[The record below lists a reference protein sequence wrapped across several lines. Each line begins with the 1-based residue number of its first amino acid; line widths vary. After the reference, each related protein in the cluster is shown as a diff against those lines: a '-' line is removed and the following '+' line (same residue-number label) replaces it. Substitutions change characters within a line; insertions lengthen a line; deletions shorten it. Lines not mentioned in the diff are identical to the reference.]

1 MLPTPGKKAVTIPQ
15 KDEGL
20 FASPEK
26 RNSVLC
32 LLLIV
37 LTLAVY
43 NGVSQNSFLNFDDDR
58 YITDNLHVRAGLS
71 WQTITWAFT
80 TTEQAN
86 WHPLTWLSH
95 ALDCQFFHL
104 NPAGHHYT
112 NVLLHAVNVVLL
124 FLLLQRATG
133 FTGRSL
139 MVAALFAL
147 HPINVESVAWV
158 SERKNLLSMLFFLLA
173 LGAYGWYARRPGA
186 GRYILLALLFALGLM
201 AKPMV
206 ITLPFVLLLCDY
218 WPLRRMG
225 GTPQQLASGG
235 APVMPL
241 KVRPF
246 SFLLLEKLPL
256 LVLTAASA
264 IITMKAQSAGGAVR
278 SQIEYPLSVRL
289 ENAIVS
295 YARYMGKAI
304 WPSRLSPMY
313 PHPGDSLEAWQVL
326 AAAALLVLVTVLVIA
341 ARRQRYLAV
350 GGFWFLGTL
359 VPMIG
364 LVQVGGQ
371 AIADRYAYLSFVGVF
386 VMLGWGVA
394 ERAQRRHLS
403 AGWLVAPSAVVLM
416 VLSLLTY
423 RQVGYWHDSVTLWS
437 HALQVTSRNFVAQ
450 DSLGGA
456 LVNEGRIEDAMP
468 HFRAAVEINPTDPL
482 GHLNICAYQQQ
493 RGNLQQAIEQCEM
506 TLRGT
511 SDTVLRANASSN
523 LGSVYRSLGNY
534 ALAKENYEAA
544 LRLTPDNALALV
556 GLGLL
561 AQRTG
566 DFAQAVNEYS
576 RAMAVQPT
584 DTGYLLL
591 ARVLQQSGRPAE
603 AQTAYEQ
610 AKRLSRD
617 LDKARQNADYLLSQ

>member
-1 MLPTPGKKAVTIPQ
+1 MLPASAKRAITAPQ
-15 KDEGL
+15 NDEGL
-20 FASPEK
+20 FVSPEK

-32 LLLIV
+32 LLLIA
-37 LTLAVY
+37 LTLALY
-43 NGVSQNSFLNFDDDR
+43 NGVTQSSFLNYDDDR
-58 YITDNLHVRAGLS
+58 YVTHNLHVRAGLR
-71 WQTITWAFT
+71 WKTVTWAFT

-139 MVAALFAL
+139 MVAALFAF

-173 LGAYGWYARRPGA
+173 LGAYGCYARKPGV
-186 GRYILLALLFALGLM
+186 GRYVLVALLFALGLM

-206 ITLPFVLLLCDY
+206 ITLPFVLLLCDC
-218 WPLRRMG
+218 WPLRRMR
-225 GTPQQLASGG
+225 GTSQPPASGG
-235 APVMPL
+235 AAVMPL

-246 SFLLLEKLPL
+246 SFLVLEKLPL
-256 LVLTAASA
+256 LVLTTASA
-264 IITMKAQSAGGAVR
+264 IITMRAQRAGGAVR
-278 SQIEYPLSVRL
+278 SEMEYPLSVRL

-295 YARYMGKAI
+295 YARYVGKAI

-313 PHPGDSLEAWQVL
+313 PHPGGWLEAWQVL
-326 AAAALLVLVTVLVIA
+326 AAVALRRLGPLRGIA
-341 ARRQRYLAV
+341 ARRQQYLAV
-350 GGFWFLGTL
+350 GWFWFLGTL

-371 AIADRYAYLSFVGVF
+371 AMADRYAYLPFVGVF
-386 VMLGWGVA
+386 VVLCWGVA
-394 ERAQRRHLS
+394 EWAERRHLS
-403 AGWLVAPSAVVLM
+403 AGWLVVPSAVVLM
-416 VLSLLTY
+416 ALSVLTY
-423 RQVGYWHDSVTLWS
+423 WQVGYWHDSVTLWS
-437 HALQVTSRNFVAQ
+437 RALQVTNRNFVAQ
-450 DSLGGA
+450 DNLGGA

-468 HFRAAVEINPTDPL
+468 HFRAAVEIHPSDPF
-482 GHLNICAYQQQ
+482 GHLNICTYEQQH
-493 RGNLQQAIEQCEM
+493 GNLQQAIEQCQM
-506 TLRGT
+506 TLRRT
-511 SDTVLRANASSN
+511 SDTVLQANAYGN
-523 LGSVYRSLGNY
+523 LGSAYRSLRNY
-534 ALAKENYEAA
+534 TLAKENYEAA
-544 LRLTPDNALALV
+544 LRLMPDNAPALV

-566 DFAQAVNEYS
+566 DFAQAVNQYS
-576 RAMAVQPT
+576 RAVTVQPT

-591 ARVLQQSGRPAE
+591 ARALEQSGHPAE
-603 AQTAYEQ
+603 AQTAYEE
-610 AKRLSRD
+610 AKRLSQD
-617 LDKARQNADYLLSQ
+617 LDKAKQNADYLLSQ